1 MKQRGKNGG
10 TGMKLIQGTDL
21 SVKHSC
27 IAFGRF
33 ESMHRGHRLVINHL
47 IEQEAK
53 GLNSMILCL
62 GKEKSEDNELTKEI
76 YTIEEKAKLIE
87 KNGPMYMVANPD
99 SEVMDLMEPEDFV
112 KEILIDRYDARVI
125 VAGNNC
131 RFGKSGAGNIE
142 ILRSLSGKYNFE
154 LICCEIE
161 ELEGKPISDDWV
173 YREITEGDLETV
185 GKLLGHPFTLWGK
198 IIHGKALGRTV
209 GMPTANMGLPEKK
222 LIPKHGVYATL
233 TEIDGEWFQGLTNI
247 GLRPSVDNQTH
258 VTVETFLLDFSKDIY
273 GKEVR
278 LELHHYIR
286 GVKKFNNLEEV
297 KQQVKLDIMAVKDQL
312 NVCINER
319 SI

>member
-1 MKQRGKNGG
+1 
-10 TGMKLIQGTDL
+10 
-21 SVKHSC
+21 
-27 IAFGRF
+27 
-33 ESMHRGHRLVINHL
+33 MHRGHRSVINHL

-53 GLNSMILCL
+53 GLNSMILYM
-62 GKEKSEDNELTKEI
+62 EKKQSEDNEIIKEI
-76 YTIEEKAKLIE
+76 YTIEEKAKLLK
-87 KNGPMYMVANPD
+87 KNGPMFMVTNLD
-99 SEVMDLMEPEDFV
+99 SEAMDLMEPEDFV

-125 VAGNNC
+125 VAGYNC

-142 ILRSLSGKYNFE
+142 ILRSLSRKYNFE

-161 ELEGKPISDDWV
+161 ELEGKPISDEWV
-173 YREITEGDLETV
+173 YQELIEGDLERV
-185 GKLLGHPFTLWGK
+185 NKLLGHPFTMWGS

-209 GMPTANMGLPEKK
+209 GMPTANLGVSESK

-233 TEIDGEWFQGLTNI
+233 SKIDGEWIQGLTNI
-247 GLRPSVDNQTH
+247 GLRPSVDNQKH

-273 GKEVR
+273 GKEIK